1 MPLSLDYNYTVHIAL
16 IIPAEKKKIAG
27 RRSFL
32 STDFPVFSE
41 KEYEHIRQLY
51 LSLALDR

>member
-1 MPLSLDYNYTVHIAL
+1 L
-16 IIPAEKKKIAG
+16 IIPAEKKNLAG

-41 KEYEHIRQLY
+41 KEYGYIGLLY
-51 LSLALDR
+51 LSLLLDK